1 MSRRIEIELTSA
13 RPDGTWT
20 WRAAGAQKPKG
31 VLDGTLLPS
40 DAAVGSVFRA
50 EAENDLDGLTILS
63 VTSGKEKSSR
73 GNVLELL
80 PSDKPFEGV
89 TQQLARRERG
99 DRGDRR
105 DRGPRGDRDR
115 GQCA

>member
-31 VLDGTLLPS
+31 VLDGTLLPA
-40 DAAVGSVFRA
+40 DAAIGTVLKADA
-50 EAENDLDGLTILS
+50 EYELDGITILS
-63 VTSGKEKSSR
+63 VASGKAKAEK
-73 GNVLELL
+73 GNVLELIA
-80 PSDKPFEGV
+80 SDKPFEAV
-89 TQQLARRERG
+89 TQTLARRERGERTDRG

-105 DRGPRGDRDR
+105 DRPPRR
-115 GQCA
+115 